1 MSIDFD
7 WTINPGFILAIGSYL
22 FVWWRTRR
30 QDVDNRLAVGSKRMD
45 ALERRIQAAEQTLA
59 MTPGRE
65 DMHKLE
71 LTLVQ
76 MGGEMKAQSA
86 VLEAMAESVRRT
98 EGILGRHEDFLREA
112 R

>member
-30 QDVDNRLAVGSKRMD
+30 QDVDNRLNAGSKRMD
-45 ALERRIQAAEQTLA
+45 ALELRIQATEQTLA
-59 MTPGRE
+59 STPGKD

-71 LTLVQ
+71 LTLVK
-76 MGGEMKAQSA
+76 MEGSMAAQNA
-86 VLEAMAESVRRT
+86 TLEAMAESLKRT
-98 EGILGRHEDFLREA
+98 EGILGRHEDFLRES